1 MEALCQVL
9 RIYDVGGKLLSGIKC
24 MNVNSTA
31 CVRVKGRVCECFRID
46 SGVIQGFIR
55 STLVTVRVG
64 TMINSSLKFLSYLV
78 CFPVIFLIVFTSRYF
93 LNK

>member
-24 MNVNSTA
+24 MNVNSIA

-55 STLVTVRVG
+55 REWRVTGIFYVG
-64 TMINSSLKFLSYLV
+64 RGLGFV
-78 CFPVIFLIVFTSRYF
+78 CQVG
-93 LNK
+93 